1 MLHNQQKKI
10 EINII
15 QQQEQQQQQQQQQ
28 QNEQQKEEILEAGKR
43 CESYEKRVAHPFEQ
57 IPEKNNEMP
66 PPPAVTTTAPS
77 KTKSFMPTAKSV
89 MDARVAKKELKKARL
104 QKKLSENTEK
114 MNVIK
119 KQKLS

>member
-1 MLHNQQKKI
+1 MSTPTKNKVATQPTKKI

-43 CESYEKRVAHPFEQ
+43 SESYEKRVAHPFEQ

-89 MDARVAKKELKKARL
+89 MDARVAKKELKKSQAS
-104 QKKLSENTEK
+104 KT
-114 MNVIK
+114 I
-119 KQKLS
+119 KQKH

>member
-1 MLHNQQKKI
+1 MLHNQQKKV

-15 QQQEQQQQQQQQQ
+15 QQQEQQQQQQQQQQ

-89 MDARVAKKELKKARL
+89 MDARVAKKELKKS
-104 QKKLSENTEK
+104 QPSKT
-114 MNVIK
+114 I
-119 KQKLS
+119 KQKH